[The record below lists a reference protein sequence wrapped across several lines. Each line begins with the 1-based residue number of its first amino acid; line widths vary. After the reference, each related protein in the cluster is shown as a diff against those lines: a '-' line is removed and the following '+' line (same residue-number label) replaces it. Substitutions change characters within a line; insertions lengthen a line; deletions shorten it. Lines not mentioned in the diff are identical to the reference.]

1 MFDPSY
7 DPYQHMQDMD
17 SQLRAQAALLETMSQ
32 QMVQVTNALI
42 GLRNMCNILD
52 NRLQILETSK

>member
-1 MFDPSY
+1 MVEY

-17 SQLRAQAALLETMSQ
+17 AQLKAQAAVIEAMTQ

-42 GLRNMCNILD
+42 GLRNMSNILD
-52 NRLQILETSK
+52 NRLQIVESSK